1 MESRRKYVIC
11 YDITDNQ
18 LRYRLVKLLKG
29 YGYRVQFSVFHCH
42 LTADKYRELCMKLN
56 LLMKKND
63 ANFGR
68 MSIHLYPICHLC
80 EMGALKWG
88 EENAVISAE
97 KTLII

>member
-1 MESRRKYVIC
+1 MYEIKFI
-11 YDITDNQ
+11 D
-18 LRYRLVKLLKG
+18 
-29 YGYRVQFSVFHCH
+29 
-42 LTADKYRELCMKLN
+42 E
-56 LLMKKND
+56 KND